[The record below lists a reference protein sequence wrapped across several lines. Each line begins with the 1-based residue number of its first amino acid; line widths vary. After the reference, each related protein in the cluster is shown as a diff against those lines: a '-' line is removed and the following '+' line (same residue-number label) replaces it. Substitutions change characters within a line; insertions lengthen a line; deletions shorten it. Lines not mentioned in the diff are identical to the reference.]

1 MAGRRHQSQRS
12 KDNIVSIH
20 YDTTSRHRHRHSSP
34 LVTMIAGIV
43 APRRSAPL
51 AASTTIILIFLFTRI
66 AVLCHGFSSFAND
79 HSPQYDRGVRYRSRA
94 AAVAT
99 SAPAAT
105 TTVMMTPT
113 KTALSM
119 GLVDYF
125 REKFLDSRDG
135 DFIPLEQ
142 VDDTAFGPGPLILM
156 YAIPNSIDDEELRDM
171 VQDGMP
177 RRVVVR
183 EGGGSS
189 SSSVIIRRI
198 SGMDE
203 NGSGGDE
210 ELLDASVGEALG
222 MVMGESTQSS
232 STRSTAKY
240 PHDLIVGSSPEQVG
254 PCPVL
259 YFSGVSNTEMM
270 ETYRIIAN
278 EIYQETKGVHWP
290 ACAKVVRPAM
300 EKSLRQ
306 VLSEI
311 SSDHEDAMKM
321 RREDAEEID

>member
-1 MAGRRHQSQRS
+1 M
-12 KDNIVSIH
+12 
-20 YDTTSRHRHRHSSP
+20 TM
-34 LVTMIAGIV
+34 TMIAAIM

-66 AVLCHGFSSFAND
+66 AVLCHGFSSFASN
-79 HSPQYDRGVRYRSRA
+79 HLPQHDRGVRYCSRA
-94 AAVAT
+94 VSVAT

-105 TTVMMTPT
+105 ATATIMMTPT

-142 VDDTAFGPGPLILM
+142 SDDTVFGPGPLILM
-156 YAIPNSIDDEELRDM
+156 YAIPNSIEDEELHDM

-177 RRVVVR
+177 QRVVVR

-198 SGMDE
+198 SGIDE

-210 ELLDASVGEALG
+210 ELLDASVGEALNK
-222 MVMGESTQSS
+222 VMGESMQSS
-232 STRSTAKY
+232 NIRSTAKY
-240 PHDLIVGSSPEQVG
+240 PGDMIVVSSSEQVG

-278 EIYQETKGVHWP
+278 EIYQETNGLHWP

-311 SSDHEDAMKM
+311 SSDHADAMKM
-321 RREDAEEID
+321 RREDAEVID